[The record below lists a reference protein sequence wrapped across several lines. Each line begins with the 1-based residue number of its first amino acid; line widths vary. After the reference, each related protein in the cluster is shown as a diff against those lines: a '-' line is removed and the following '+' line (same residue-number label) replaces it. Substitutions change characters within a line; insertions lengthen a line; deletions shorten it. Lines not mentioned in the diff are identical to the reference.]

1 MSPVCATVRDR
12 ARVGAPASAHRSA
25 RASVDV
31 ATGRGRW
38 RVAAPL
44 ALLLAAGPVGAA
56 AQSCDAALDAYC
68 GEVRRIAA
76 RPDVQRAMAHI
87 EASDGEAVAWLIELT
102 QIPAPPFGEAARGRR
117 YAELLRDAGADS
129 VWTDVVGNVVALRRG
144 TERGRR
150 VALSGHLD
158 TVFPE
163 GTDVRV
169 RQAGDTLLAPG
180 IGDDTRGLVVV
191 LQVLRSL
198 AAAGIR
204 TPDDLLFIGT
214 VGEEGLGDLR
224 GVKQLFGGGPRI
236 DAFITVDGG
245 SDAAVTHQ
253 ALGSVRYRITA
264 TGPGGHSWGDFGV
277 PTPIHVLAGLIA
289 RFEAAAVPIVATGP
303 RSSFNVGRIGGGTS
317 VNAVASEAWAELDL
331 RSIDPRQLLRLDS
344 ALLATG
350 EAVRAATPPD
360 RRGRTVTLTFDRV
373 GERPSAEISR
383 DTPLVRRAAAA
394 TRLLGLEPAFGRA
407 STDANVP
414 ISLGIPAIAI
424 GRGGEGG
431 GAHTPAEWWL
441 NRDGTRAIRKALLI
455 LLAESGVR

>member
-1 MSPVCATVRDR
+1 MSHRLPR
-12 ARVGAPASAHRSA
+12 AAP
-25 RASVDV
+25 
-31 ATGRGRW
+31 GRTRRRR
-38 RVAAPL
+38 RVAVPL
-44 ALLLAAGPVGAA
+44 AFLLAAAPAWPAA
-56 AQSCDAALDAYC
+56 AQSCDEVLDAYC
-68 GEVRRIAA
+68 GEMRRIAA
-76 RPDVQRAMAHI
+76 REDVQRAFAHI
-87 EASDGEAVAWLIELT
+87 EASDAAAVAWLIELT
-102 QIPAPPFGEAARGRR
+102 EIAAPPFGEAARGRR
-117 YAELLRDAGADS
+117 YAEFLREAGADS
-129 VWTDVVGNVVALRRG
+129 VWTDVEGNVLALRRG
-144 TERGRR
+144 TDRGRR
-150 VALSGHLD
+150 VALSGHMD

-169 RQAGDTLLAPG
+169 RQAGDTLMAPG

-191 LQVLRSL
+191 LQVLRAL
-198 AAAGIR
+198 VAAGIR

-224 GVKQLFGGGPRI
+224 GVKRLFGGGPRI

-253 ALGSVRYRITA
+253 ALGSIRYRITA

-277 PTPIHVLAGLIA
+277 PSPIHVLAGLIA
-289 RFEAAAVPIVATGP
+289 RFETAARPIVAAGP
-303 RSSFNVGRIGGGTS
+303 RSSYNVGRIGGGTS

-344 ALLATG
+344 ALLAAG
-350 EAVRAATPPD
+350 GAVRAATPAD
-360 RRGRTVTLTFDRV
+360 GRGRSVTLAYDRI
-373 GERPSAEISR
+373 GERPSAEIPR

-407 STDANVP
+407 STDANIP
-414 ISLGIPAIAI
+414 IALGIPAIAI

-431 GAHTPAEWWL
+431 GAHTPGEWWL

-455 LLAESGVR
+455 LLAESGAR